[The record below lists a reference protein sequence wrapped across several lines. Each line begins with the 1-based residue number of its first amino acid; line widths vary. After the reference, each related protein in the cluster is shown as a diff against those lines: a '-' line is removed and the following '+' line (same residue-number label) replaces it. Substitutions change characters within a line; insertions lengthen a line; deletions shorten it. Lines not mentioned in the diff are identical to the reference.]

1 MKVYQ
6 IPVGPMQNFSYIVE
20 DESTQECIV
29 IDQSWDMDKIIKISK
44 LVMKYMKNYRRLILD
59 VLQRKQLDK

>member
-6 IPVGPMQNFSYIVE
+6 ISVGPMQNFSYIVE

-29 IDQSWDMDKIIKISK
+29 IDPSWDCLLYTSPSPRD
-44 LVMKYMKNYRRLILD
+44 
-59 VLQRKQLDK
+59 